1 MRGVYFISLVATIIF
16 ATGFWYTNTAHLCP
30 IPVTYRLGEVD
41 NRFPITREESMELLA
56 KAEAIWEEP
65 LGQELFTYDETSS
78 FTVNFIYDERQQQA
92 ATQEQWEVALDTA
105 QVAYEAVLA
114 EVKATAVRY
123 ETKSASYTTGRE
135 EYEAALA
142 IHNQTVAEY
151 DAKGGAPEGV
161 YLALRAEESR
171 LQKQSADLI
180 AEDKALKALSQELNA
195 LADRGNAM
203 IEKYN
208 AEVLQ
213 YNEVYGQ
220 PETLTQGDFARSR
233 INIYKFIDTEEL
245 IPVLAHEFGHALG
258 IGHVEGEAS
267 VMYYLNT
274 ERDFPSLSDTDQT
287 AFSTACGDQNT
298 WPGQMRQLIRTTLQT
313 INQ

>member
-41 NRFPITREESMELLA
+41 DRFPITREEILEVLA
-56 KAEAIWEEP
+56 KAEAVWEEP
-65 LGQELFTYDETSS
+65 LGFDLFVYDETST
-78 FTVNFIYDERQQQA
+78 FPVNFIYDERQQMA
-92 ATQEQWEVALDTA
+92 ATQEQWELALDA
-105 QVAYEAVLA
+105 KQVQYESVLA
-114 EVKATAVRY
+114 EVKSSAARY
-123 ETKSASYTTGRE
+123 ETKSASYTTMRE

-142 IHNQTVAEY
+142 IYNQTVEDY
-151 DAKGGAPEGV
+151 DANGGVPEGA
-161 YLALRAEESR
+161 YPALRAEESR
-171 LQKQSADLI
+171 LQKQLSDLI
-180 AEDKALKALSQELNA
+180 AEDKALRVLSQELNA

-208 AEVLQ
+208 GEVEQ

-220 PETLTQGDFARSR
+220 PETFTQGDFARSR
-233 INIYKFIDTEEL
+233 INIYKFTDTEEL
-245 IPVLAHEFGHALG
+245 TQVIAHEFGHALG

-274 ERDFPSLSDTDQT
+274 ERDFPSLSVTDQA

-298 WPGQMRQLIRTTLQT
+298 WPGRVRQLIRTILQT